1 MGRMKND
8 RMSLLIN
15 LIPQSYKD
23 YFQAFFVVMLVSFS
37 AHTQPMNK
45 DFPLDTLVEKQ
56 VQGNMFLFTG
66 LGSSEILYLGLG
78 YNFNN
83 IYSAALTP
91 QIFPA
96 QANAEGGIGIK
107 PLAGLGLR
115 FSMLFFDELLK
126 RSWFPMDNLSF
137 EYCYGFN
144 TKNEPNVNKFQW
156 TIGSDKIRKSGIN
169 FLWAIGVATV
179 AQKNKTPLLIPSI
192 KIGLINNF

>member
-1 MGRMKND
+1 MGRTNKD
-8 RMSLLIN
+8 KKSLLIN
-15 LIPQSYKD
+15 SISQAYNNFVQVFFIVLI
-23 YFQAFFVVMLVSFS
+23 FCLAVH
-37 AHTQPMNK
+37 AQPMKK
-45 DFPLDTLVEKQ
+45 DFPPDTLVERQ
-56 VQGNMFLFTG
+56 VKGNMFLFAG

-83 IYSAALTP
+83 KYRAALTP

-96 QANAEGGIGIK
+96 QANTEGGLGIK

-115 FSMLFFDELLK
+115 FSMLFCEELLK
-126 RSWFPMDNLSF
+126 RSWFPLDNLSF

-144 TKNEPNVNKFQW
+144 TKNESNVNKFQL
-156 TIGSDKIRKSGIN
+156 TVGSDKIRKSRIN
-169 FLWAIGVATV
+169 FLWAIGLATV